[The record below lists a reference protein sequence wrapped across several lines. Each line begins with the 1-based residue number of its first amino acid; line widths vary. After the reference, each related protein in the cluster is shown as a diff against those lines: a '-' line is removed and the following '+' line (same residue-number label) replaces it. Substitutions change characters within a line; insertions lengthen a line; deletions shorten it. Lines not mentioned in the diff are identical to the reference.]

1 MYGPAEPVS
10 KASWDWKGTAADI
23 FLERRGPASCAECGH
38 YGPLVPTKPS
48 NMEVM
53 TEQDHQCDQQDSNE
67 WQWTATMTYNVI
79 LALGFSLSCLI
90 EEPWIWARLVLI
102 LGYSVGTRVAIIN
115 CQAKTFLWTILIIL
129 TNLYK
134 LMKLAYDHRPSKVP
148 KLLQVS
154 LTLGQI

>member
-1 MYGPAEPVS
+1 MGSRELVS

-23 FLERRGPASCAECGH
+23 FFERARFLCGVRSLAS
-38 YGPLVPTKPS
+38 PLVPTKPS

-53 TEQDHQCDQQDSNE
+53 TGQHHQCDQQDPNE

-79 LALGFSLSCLI
+79 LALGFSMSCLI

-102 LGYSVGTRVAIIN
+102 LGYSVGTRVAIMN

-129 TNLYK
+129 ANLYK

-154 LTLGQI
+154 LTVSQI

>member
-1 MYGPAEPVS
+1 
-10 KASWDWKGTAADI
+10 
-23 FLERRGPASCAECGH
+23 
-38 YGPLVPTKPS
+38 
-48 NMEVM
+48 M
-53 TEQDHQCDQQDSNE
+53 TEQDHQCDEQDSNE

-154 LTLGQI
+154 